1 MTTTSTATR
10 TYAIDPAHSDVS
22 FAIRHL
28 MLSKIRGAFHGL
40 TGTITLGEGGD
51 VPTKIAAEI
60 DVTSVDTQEA
70 KRDGHLQA
78 PDFFNSAEHTKMSFV
93 STSISGTGPTFT
105 VNGNLTLRGVT
116 KSVTL
121 KGTVAGHVT
130 DPWGNDRIG
139 WSATTS
145 INRGD
150 FGITF
155 NQPLATGGF
164 MLGDDVDVT
173 LEIQSI
179 PAK

>member
-1 MTTTSTATR
+1 MQTTTTTR
-10 TYAIDPAHSDVS
+10 AYAIDPSHSDVS

-40 TGTITLGEGGD
+40 TGSITLGESGD
-51 VPTKIAAEI
+51 IPTKIEAAI
-60 DVTSVDTQEA
+60 DVTSVDTQES
-70 KRDGHLQA
+70 KRDEHLQA
-78 PDFFNSAEHTKMSFV
+78 PDFFNSSEHGKMTFV
-93 STSISGTGPTFT
+93 STSISGGGTTFT
-105 VNGNLTLRGVT
+105 VIGNLTLRSVT

-121 KGTVAGHVT
+121 HGTVAGHVT

-139 WSATTS
+139 WSATTR

-155 NQPLATGGF
+155 NQPLASGGV
-164 MLGDDVDVT
+164 MLGDEVDVT
-173 LEIQSI
+173 LEIQAI

>member
-1 MTTTSTATR
+1 MQTTTTTR

-40 TGTITLGEGGD
+40 TGTITLGESGD
-51 VPTKIAAEI
+51 IPTKIEAAI
-60 DVTSVDTQEA
+60 DVTSVDTQES
-70 KRDGHLQA
+70 KRDQHLQA
-78 PDFFNSAEHTKMSFV
+78 PDFFNSSEHGKMTFV
-93 STSISGTGPTFT
+93 STSISGSGTTFT
-105 VNGNLTLRGVT
+105 VVGNLTLRNVT

-121 KGTVAGHVT
+121 QGTVAGHVT

-139 WSATTS
+139 WSATTR

-150 FGITF
+150 FGITY
-155 NQPLATGGF
+155 NQPLASGGV
-164 MLGDDVDVT
+164 MLGDEVDVT
-173 LEIQSI
+173 LEIQAI

>member
-1 MTTTSTATR
+1 MQTTTATR

-40 TGTITLGEGGD
+40 TGTITLGESGD
-51 VPTKIAAEI
+51 IPTKIEAEI
-60 DVTSVDTQEA
+60 DVTSVDTQES
-70 KRDGHLQA
+70 KRDAHLQA
-78 PDFFNSAEHTKMSFV
+78 PDFFNSSEHGKMTFV
-93 STSISGTGPTFT
+93 STSISGSGTTFT
-105 VNGNLTLRGVT
+105 VIGNLTLRNVT

-121 KGTVAGHVT
+121 HGTVAGHVT
-130 DPWGNDRIG
+130 DPWSNDRIG
-139 WSATTS
+139 WSATTT

-155 NQPLATGGF
+155 NQPLASGGV
-164 MLGDDVDVT
+164 MLGDEVDVT
-173 LEIQSI
+173 LEIQAI

>member
-1 MTTTSTATR
+1 MQTTSTTR

-40 TGTITLGEGGD
+40 TGTITLAENGE
-51 VPTKIAAEI
+51 VPVKIEAEI
-60 DVTSVDTQEA
+60 DVTTVDTQEP

-78 PDFFNSAEHTKMSFV
+78 PDFFNSGEHGKMTFV
-93 STSISGTGPTFT
+93 STSVSGSGPAFT
-105 VNGNLTLRGVT
+105 AVGNLTLRGVT

-121 KGTVAGHVT
+121 AGTVGGRVT
-130 DPWGNDRIG
+130 DPWGNDRVG
-139 WSATTS
+139 WSATTR

-164 MLGDDVDVT
+164 MLGDDVEVT
-173 LEIQSI
+173 LEIQAI

>member
-1 MTTTSTATR
+1 MTTSSTTR
-10 TYAIDPAHSDVS
+10 TYVIDPAHSDVS

-40 TGTITLGEGGD
+40 SGTITLGESSD
-51 VPTKIAAEI
+51 VPTKIEAEI
-60 DVTSVDTQEA
+60 DVTSVDTQEP

-78 PDFFNSAEHTKMSFV
+78 PDFFDSSTHGKMTFV
-93 STSISGTGPTFT
+93 SSSISGSGSTFT
-105 VNGNLTLRGVT
+105 AIGNLTLRGVA

-121 KGTVAGHVT
+121 HGTVAGHVT

-139 WSATTS
+139 WSATTR

-155 NQPLATGGF
+155 NQPLATGGV
-164 MLGDDVDVT
+164 MLGDEVDVT
-173 LEIQSI
+173 LEIQAI

>member
-1 MTTTSTATR
+1 MQTTTTTR

-40 TGTITLGEGGD
+40 TGTITLGESSE
-51 VPTKIAAEI
+51 VPVKIEAEI
-60 DVTSVDTQEA
+60 DVTTVNTQEP

-78 PDFFNSAEHTKMSFV
+78 PDFFNSGEYSKMTFV
-93 STSISGTGPTFT
+93 STSISGSGPAFT
-105 VNGNLTLRGVT
+105 AVGDLTLRGVT

-121 KGTVAGHVT
+121 SGTVAGHVT

-139 WSATTS
+139 WSATTR
-145 INRGD
+145 INRLD

-164 MLGDDVDVT
+164 MLGDEVDIP
-173 LEIQSI
+173 LEIQAI

>member
-1 MTTTSTATR
+1 MQTTSTTR

-40 TGTITLGEGGD
+40 TGTITLGESGE
-51 VPTKIAAEI
+51 VPLKIEAEI
-60 DVTSVDTQEA
+60 DVTTVDTQEP

-78 PDFFNSAEHTKMSFV
+78 PDFFNSGEHGKMTFV
-93 STSISGTGPTFT
+93 STSISGSGPAFT
-105 VNGNLTLRGVT
+105 AVGDLTLRGVT

-121 KGTVAGHVT
+121 AGTVAGHVT

-139 WSATTS
+139 WSATTR
-145 INRGD
+145 INRAD

-164 MLGDDVDVT
+164 MLADDVDVT
-173 LEIQSI
+173 LEIQAI
-179 PAK
+179 PG

>member
-1 MTTTSTATR
+1 
-10 TYAIDPAHSDVS
+10 
-22 FAIRHL
+22 
-28 MLSKIRGAFHGL
+28 MLTKIRGTFHGL
-40 TGTITLGEGGD
+40 TGTIALGESGD
-51 VPTKIAAEI
+51 VPTKIEAAI
-60 DVTSVDTQEA
+60 DVTSVDTQEP

-78 PDFFNSAEHTKMSFV
+78 PDFFNSAEHEKMSFV
-93 STSISGTGPTFT
+93 STSISGSGSAFT

-121 KGTVAGHVT
+121 NGTVAGHVT

-139 WSATTS
+139 WSATTR

-155 NQPLATGGF
+155 NQPLASGGV
-164 MLGDDVDVT
+164 MLGDEVDIT
-173 LEIQSI
+173 LEIQAI

>member
-1 MTTTSTATR
+1 MQTTTTTR

-40 TGTITLGEGGD
+40 TGTIALGESGD
-51 VPTKIAAEI
+51 VPTKIEAAI
-60 DVTSVDTQEA
+60 DVTSVDTQEP

-78 PDFFNSAEHTKMSFV
+78 PDFFNSAEHEKISFV
-93 STSISGTGPTFT
+93 STSISGSGSAFT

-121 KGTVAGHVT
+121 NGTVAGHVT

-139 WSATTS
+139 WSATTR

-155 NQPLATGGF
+155 NQPLASGGV
-164 MLGDDVDVT
+164 MLGDEVDIT
-173 LEIQSI
+173 LEIQAI

>member
-1 MTTTSTATR
+1 MTTTTTTR
-10 TYAIDPAHSDVS
+10 TYSIDPAHSDIS

-28 MLSKIRGAFHGL
+28 MLTKIRGTFHGL
-40 TGTITLGEGGD
+40 TGTIRLGESGD
-51 VPTKIAAEI
+51 VPTKIEAEI
-60 DVTSVDTQEA
+60 DVTTVDTQEP

-78 PDFFNSAEHTKMSFV
+78 PDFFNSAEHSKMKFV
-93 STSISGTGPTFT
+93 STSINGSGSTFT
-105 VNGNLTLRGVT
+105 VTGDLTLRGVT

-121 KGTVAGHVT
+121 NGTVAGHVT

-139 WSATTS
+139 WSATTR
-145 INRGD
+145 INRAD

-155 NQPLATGGF
+155 NQPIAGGGV

-173 LEIQSI
+173 LEIQAI